1 MHQGKL
7 CDPLS
12 VVMLWSGSA
21 SICDGALLREGL
33 FVELRPQAGPLYPDS
48 RLQRRAWESHTVI
61 HMLVPTCSHTLGG
74 GKKNKETQTLIHTL
88 I

>member
-12 VVMLWSGSA
+12 VVMLWSGSS
-21 SICDGALLREGL
+21 SICDGTLLREGL

-48 RLQRRAWESHTVI
+48 RLQRRTSKSHT
-61 HMLVPTCSHTLGG
+61 HKYAHTHEVTNTD
-74 GKKNKETQTLIHTL
+74 GKKNKP
-88 I
+88 

>member
-12 VVMLWSGSA
+12 VVMLWSGSS
-21 SICDGALLREGL
+21 SICDGTLFREGL
-33 FVELRPQAGPLYPDS
+33 FVELKPQAGPLYPDN
-48 RLQRRAWESHTVI
+48 RLQRRTPKSHSYTCTYPHAHKLTWEE
-61 HMLVPTCSHTLGG
+61 
-74 GKKNKETQTLIHTL
+74 KQTLIHTL

>member
-12 VVMLWSGSA
+12 VVMLWSGSS

-33 FVELRPQAGPLYPDS
+33 FVELRPRARPLYPDS
-48 RLQRRAWESHTVI
+48 RLQRRRSHTHSYI
-61 HMLVPTCSHTLGG
+61 CTYPHGYEHTLRRR
-74 GKKNKETQTLIHTL
+74 KKKRKAKP
-88 I
+88 

>member
-1 MHQGKL
+1 MHSGKV

-12 VVMLWSGSA
+12 VVMLWSDSS

-48 RLQRRAWESHTVI
+48 RLQWRTHEVTHTQ
-61 HMLVPTCSHTLGG
+61 TYAHTHVAMSTHLWG
-74 GKKNKETQTLIHTL
+74 GKNALIHTL
-88 I
+88 L